1 MQPMAIHWEMGTWEK
16 CGGFTVAQESSPQ
29 TADCADGPE
38 NITKLC
44 HQGMGTE
51 ITGKGQM
58 PEEETAQRDS
68 GRDSG
73 VQSLSGWMFVSGL
86 NPQSPW
92 EPASQALPVWSRWM
106 DGYVDG

>member
-51 ITGKGQM
+51 ITGKGQ
-58 PEEETAQRDS
+58 
-68 GRDSG
+68 
-73 VQSLSGWMFVSGL
+73 
-86 NPQSPW
+86 
-92 EPASQALPVWSRWM
+92 LPVTQPQQDKM
-106 DGYVDG
+106 GHN